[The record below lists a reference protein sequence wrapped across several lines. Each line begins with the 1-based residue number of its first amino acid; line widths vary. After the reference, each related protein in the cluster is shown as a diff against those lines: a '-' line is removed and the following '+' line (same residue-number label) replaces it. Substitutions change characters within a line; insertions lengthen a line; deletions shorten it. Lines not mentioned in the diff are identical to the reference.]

1 VRGGEDSV
9 THRGIPS
16 KRGRVGNPGIAVPA
30 AAGGEKR
37 QWSSPFEAAEGGRE
51 NQTEDAETHPL
62 APARGIVICFLI
74 GVALW
79 AVIIAAWSLFR

>member
-1 VRGGEDSV
+1 M
-9 THRGIPS
+9 
-16 KRGRVGNPGIAVPA
+16 
-30 AAGGEKR
+30 
-37 QWSSPFEAAEGGRE
+37 EASFRMS
-51 NQTEDAETHPL
+51 DPL